1 MISISTPAGR
11 GGVAVIRLS
20 GDSPL
25 AVASKMFLP
34 SGKTAVADFQPY
46 RMYPGGPEIPI
57 DMPEDVFN
65 KNAEAAAKMGIPYST
80 RMKKDGTVTAVFA
93 LPNGKYTESASEA
106 IDFMSK
112 YRR

>member
-1 MISISTPAGR
+1 MKSENIAAISTPAGR

-46 RMYPGGPEIPI
+46 GMYPGEIVAEQFI
-57 DMPEDVFN
+57 D
-65 KNAEAAAKMGIPYST
+65 
-80 RMKKDGTVTAVFA
+80 
-93 LPNGKYTESASEA
+93 
-106 IDFMSK
+106 
-112 YRR
+112 